1 MIMMMIRFGLI
12 LVGAIVCQPPA
23 LAQQSSLF
31 HRTPVGGNSLNV
43 PPPPMVELPGRE
55 SRGAYDANAYGGA
68 PSLGLSNASW
78 TYMPPPPQRK
88 FRKHDIVTIRVDE
101 LARMRAEGSSEAR
114 RNMFYDAV
122 LKDWVSLSSG
132 KLRPA
137 GQAEGDPRINGQSNQ
152 LFRSDASIEARESL
166 AFSVAAHVVDI
177 RPNGN
182 LVLEANK
189 TICVNDNQFETSMTG
204 ECRAQ
209 DIAPDNVILSRDLL
223 DLKIKKS
230 DKGEL
235 RDGYKRGWLTRWIGE
250 LNPF

>member
-1 MIMMMIRFGLI
+1 MIMTMIRFGLMVACAI
-12 LVGAIVCQPPA
+12 LCQPLA
-23 LAQQSSLF
+23 LGQQSSLF
-31 HRTPVGGNSLNV
+31 HRAPVGGTSLNV
-43 PPPPMVELPGRE
+43 PPPPMVELPGQAPRN
-55 SRGAYDANAYGGA
+55 AYDAESYGGG

-101 LARMRAEGSSEAR
+101 LARMRAEGSSESR
-114 RNMFYDAV
+114 RNMLYDAV

-137 GQAEGDPRINGQSNQ
+137 AQTEGDPRVNGLSNQ

-189 TICVNDNQFETSMTG
+189 TIWVNDNQFETSMTG

-223 DLKIKKS
+223 DLKIRKN

-235 RDGYKRGWLTRWIGE
+235 RDGYKRGWLTRWISE

>member
-1 MIMMMIRFGLI
+1 VIMMMIRVGLI
-12 LVGAIVCQPPA
+12 LLGVILVQPPA
-23 LAQQSSLF
+23 LGQQSSLF
-31 HRTPVGGNSLNV
+31 HKTPVGGGSLNV
-43 PPPPMVELPGRE
+43 PPPPLVELPGRE
-55 SRGAYDANAYGGA
+55 SRSAYDAESYSGG
-68 PSLGLSNASW
+68 PSMGLANASW

-101 LARMRAEGSSEAR
+101 LARMRAEGSSESR
-114 RNMFYDAV
+114 RNMLYDAV
-122 LKDWVSLSSG
+122 LKDWISLSGG

-137 GQAEGDPRINGQSNQ
+137 EQAEGEPRVNGLSNQ

-189 TICVNDNQFETSMTG
+189 TIWVNDNQFETSMTG

-223 DLKIKKS
+223 DLKIRKN

-235 RDGYKRGWLTRWIGE
+235 RDGYKRGWLTRWIAE